1 MSDLS
6 VETIAGETARERG
19 RVHGE
24 AYPEAIRANVDTY
37 IDRFDHHGIGEATAR
52 EHASRFVPII
62 EDANEA
68 YAEGMVGVAE
78 GSDLPLDDVALVNV
92 RYEILFAAF
101 AEETADGSSGSSR
114 TRSAARC
121 ASSGCSP
128 ARRRS
133 RSRT

>member
-1 MSDLS
+1 
-6 VETIAGETARERG
+6 
-19 RVHGE
+19 
-24 AYPEAIRANVDTY
+24 
-37 IDRFDHHGIGEATAR
+37 
-52 EHASRFVPII
+52 
-62 EDANEA
+62 
-68 YAEGMVGVAE
+68 MVGVAE
-78 GSDLPLDDVALVNV
+78 GSDLPLEDVALVNV